1 MNNLWMYLI
10 GAGLVV
16 VVLFG
21 FLQKKEVIVIKPE
34 TPEVPVDDKDI
45 KAGSYS
51 VMYKTWSWSGCPE
64 TQFERGTYWVN
75 KDDGRTFYLGDA
87 VQKPIVAFGIFP
99 HSYIK
104 EVLSRPPKAVCV
116 PCEE

>member
-21 FLQKKEVIVIKPE
+21 FLQKKEVIVVKPDPE
-34 TPEVPVDDKDI
+34 TPVDDKDI

-51 VMYKTWSWSGCPE
+51 VMYKTWSWSGCPD

-75 KDDGRTFYLGDA
+75 RDDGRTFYLGEA
-87 VQKPIVAFGIFP
+87 VAKPIVAFGIFP